1 MFEMNKFLA
10 QHLILRD
17 LCAGGRK
24 LLEIADSHRALRGVV
39 AISWCDLASHRF
51 LTRRGCLGSA

>member
-51 LTRRGCLGSA
+51 LTRRGC